1 MESSRYNV
9 LLIYL
14 QNGIRNL
21 SQLKSLE
28 ELNISHLESVNSESV
43 EEAIGKEVRPSLY
56 LLNVASLFLEWKVI
70 ANLATVAPNLTHLDI
85 SMCVSG
91 VNDRSIQVSH
101 QV

>member
-1 MESSRYNV
+1 MVNH
-9 LLIYL
+9 L
-14 QNGIRNL
+14 QIGIRSL
-21 SQLKSLE
+21 SQLKCLE
-28 ELNISHLESVNSESV
+28 ELNISHLESISSESV

-56 LLNVASLFLEWKVI
+56 LLNLASLSLEWRVI

-101 QV
+101 HVSI